1 MRNENIV
8 EAIESQLAD
17 AIELGMST
25 EEALADAAG
34 LITDAEVR
42 FIRLSH
48 PGFSLPPPPRA

>member
-8 EAIESQLAD
+8 EAIEAQLAD

-25 EEALADAAG
+25 EEALADTAG
-34 LITDAEVR
+34 LLTDAEAS

-48 PGFSLPPPPRA
+48 PGISQPPPPCA

>member
-8 EAIESQLAD
+8 EAIEAQLAD

-34 LITDAEVR
+34 LLTDAEAR

-48 PGFSLPPPPRA
+48 PGASLPPPPRA